1 MQTYNSPPKN
11 PVAMGRVRIGAIA
24 LRLVK
29 RSLQLRLFRRCTIW
43 CPTWTGLSF
52 ALLLLVALISAW
64 FNYGESYLAFTQRSP
79 AEILV
84 VEGWIGR
91 KGVSAAADEFK

>member
-1 MQTYNSPPKN
+1 MQTHISPRKN
-11 PVAMGRVRIGAIA
+11 PAPIGRVRIGAVA
-24 LRLVK
+24 FNLVK
-29 RSLQLRLFRRCTIW
+29 WALQLRLFRRYTFW

-52 ALLLLVALISAW
+52 ALLLFVALIAAW
-64 FNYGESYLAFTQRSP
+64 FNYGESYLALTKRST

-91 KGVSAAADEFK
+91 KGV